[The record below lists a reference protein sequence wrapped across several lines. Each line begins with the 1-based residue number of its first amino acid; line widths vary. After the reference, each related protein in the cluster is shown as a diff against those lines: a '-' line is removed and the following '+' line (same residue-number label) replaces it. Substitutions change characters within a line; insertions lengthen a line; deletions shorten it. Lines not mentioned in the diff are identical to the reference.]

1 MANTASSAVLESS
14 AFVEAHVEDRRRHE
28 HEFEGAV
35 AGALVGVAGGAIAGP
50 PGMIAGAVI
59 GGVVGALAAMALE
72 TETVLRAERDR
83 ELDDVIGVTDG
94 DIGAPNLEHP
104 PPRSASYSPSSC
116 GVEGVVV
123 GGVVAEGPFQAP
135 PDG

>member
-1 MANTASSAVLESS
+1 MANSASSAVLESG
-14 AFVEAHVEDRRRHE
+14 AFVGTHAEDRRRHE
-28 HEFEGAV
+28 HELEGGV
-35 AGALVGVAGGAIAGP
+35 AGALVGVVGGAVAGP

-72 TETVLRAERDR
+72 TENVLRAERERD
-83 ELDDVIGVTDG
+83 LDDTIGITAG

-104 PPRSASYSPSSC
+104 PPRSAAYSPSSC
-116 GVEGVVV
+116 GIEASGPYVA
-123 GGVVAEGPFQAP
+123 AEGPFQAP